1 MYIRTIQGG
10 GKLLL
15 LASFLFLLVGCDD
28 SGTSRPEPETVTF
41 EDLTEREDI
50 IHNLV
55 LSYREKDINE
65 YSKLLLRTNDTYS
78 GSTYASGYIWYH
90 QPGAVG
96 SEEDLTGEEDLF
108 CTNHIFLAAS
118 GTPVKPEHPII
129 YGLTLAIYSGTWSAV
144 DSLFGEE
151 CEDCWYTER
160 QYYIFLEMVATDLHR
175 TDNVQFYIVPVDE
188 DGKKIYKIAVAK
200 DIHAE

>member
-1 MYIRTIQGG
+1 MHIRTIPGW

-15 LASFLFLLVGCDD
+15 LISFLFLLGGCDD

-55 LSYREKDINE
+55 LSYQEKDIDE
-65 YSKLLLRTNDTYS
+65 YSKLLLRTNDNYN

-96 SEEDLTGEEDLF
+96 SEEYLTGEQDLF
-108 CTNHIFLAAS
+108 CTNYIFLAAS

-129 YGLTLAIYSGTWSAV
+129 YGLTLDIYSGAWSAV

-160 QYYIFLEMVATDLHR
+160 QYYIFLEMGESDLHG
-175 TDNVQFYIVPVDE
+175 TDIVQFYIVPVDE

-200 DIHAE
+200 DILAQ